1 METIFEDNVINM
13 VFARKMRTQ
22 AQTRDKE
29 VIRER
34 FEEAMAK
41 GDATQEEG
49 KFFIHLLCDQEI
61 L

>member
-1 METIFEDNVINM
+1 M